1 MKVSGKRKRLDLDS
15 GDEDEKNTG
24 ISFTSINEQFHK
36 DEIFAIGTVPQA
48 EPHVYLDQLMS
59 SPFQT
64 DNCINKRPPLL
75 QFLPMLRK

>member
-1 MKVSGKRKRLDLDS
+1 MRMKKTLELALQASMNNSIRK
-15 GDEDEKNTG
+15 N
-24 ISFTSINEQFHK
+24 
-36 DEIFAIGTVPQA
+36 EIFAIGTVPQA